1 MQTYHYNRNYNI
13 YGLIL
18 LVVMAVVLYVYTSVE
33 QVSGAL
39 NIVVIPFLLGIF
51 MMGYF
56 TGQPCLTIYKT
67 YFEYRRYPFGWIRV
81 VLLDDILKVD
91 ISGKEI
97 LVYSAGKNAPVK
109 IASASFSKKELP
121 DITNFFQVLGKKV
134 QSAQM

>member
-18 LVVMAVVLYVYTSVE
+18 LIVLAGIVYAYTSVKE
-33 QVSGAL
+33 VSGAL
-39 NIVVIPFLLGIF
+39 NIAVLPFLLGIF

-109 IASASFSKKELP
+109 IASACFSKKELP
-121 DITNFFQVLGKKV
+121 DITDFFQALGKKA
-134 QSAQM
+134 QLAQM